1 MLEEEKM
8 ESLPGKKYLVNA
20 LKGLCSDRVP
30 VTVLPGPFCA
40 GFAGVGLKEFLTNA
54 ASSAK
59 AQVAF
64 YERFR
69 PDSAIVVNDVYLES
83 EALGCELD
91 FPEDD
96 ISHTKTPRLSDKG
109 DLANLRVADPKRDGR
124 LPYYLEVCERMAE
137 ALPDAALGGSQAGPW
152 NIAMNLRGHETLLMD
167 TYDDPGFVH
176 DLMRLATDT
185 VKAFC
190 EASLATRV
198 GPAIHEASAS
208 CSLISPAIYREFI
221 QPYHR
226 ELREHFRARKVHVSL
241 HICGFID
248 PMLEDVVDVG
258 LSPLSIDNPTSLE
271 KTILLCKEKKA
282 SVMGNVRT
290 ALYHS
295 GSKEAMEQD
304 IRRCIDTAARHSH
317 FILASGCEI
326 PRNSTVDRIDHYFE
340 YAKAYGREFMEKL
353 SSTQG

>member
-1 MLEEEKM
+1 MDRV
-8 ESLPGKKYLVNA
+8 PGKKYLVDA
-20 LKGLCSDRVP
+20 LKGRYADRVP
-30 VTVLPGPFCA
+30 VTVLPGPYCA
-40 GFAGVGLKEFLTNA
+40 GFGGIPVREFLTNA

-64 YERFR
+64 YERFQ

-96 ISHTKTPRLSDKG
+96 ISHIKAPLLADKG
-109 DLANLRVADPKRDGR
+109 DLARIEVPDPKRDGR
-124 LPYYLEVCERMAE
+124 LPYYLEVCERMSS

-152 NIAMNLRGHETLLMD
+152 NIAMNLRGHEVLLMD
-167 TYDDPGFVH
+167 TYDDPDFVH
-176 DLMRLATDT
+176 DLMRLATET

-190 EASLATRV
+190 DASLKTKV

-208 CSLISPAIYREFI
+208 CSLISPTIYKEFI

-226 ELREHFRARKVHVSL
+226 ELRNYFRAKKVHVSL

-248 PMLEDVVDVG
+248 PMLEDVIDVG
-258 LSPLSIDNPTSLE
+258 LSPLSVDQPTSLE
-271 KTILLCKEKKA
+271 KVMGLAREKKIT
-282 SVMGNVRT
+282 VMGNVETGLFQRGT
-290 ALYHS
+290 R
-295 GSKEAMEQD
+295 EAMEED
-304 IRRCIDTAARHSH
+304 IRRCIDTGAPHSH

-326 PRNSTVDRIDHYFE
+326 PRNSTVERIDHYFE
-340 YAKAYGREFMEKL
+340 YARAYGRQCMETIH
-353 SSTQG
+353 S

>member
-1 MLEEEKM
+1 LKSLTGKM
-8 ESLPGKKYLVNA
+8 YLVSA
-20 LKGLCSDRVP
+20 LKGRHADRVP

-40 GFAGVGLKEFLTNA
+40 GFAGFTVKEFLTNA

-64 YERFR
+64 YERFQ

-91 FPEDD
+91 FPEND
-96 ISHTKTPRLSDKG
+96 ISHIKASLLKDKG
-109 DLANLRVADPKRDGR
+109 ALAGLKVIDPKRDGR
-124 LPYYLEVCERMAE
+124 LPYYLEVCERMSE
-137 ALPDAALGGSQAGPW
+137 ALPHAALGGSQAGPW
-152 NIAMNLRGHETLLMD
+152 NIAMNLRGHEALIHD
-167 TYDDPGFVH
+167 TFDDPGFVH
-176 DLMRLATDT
+176 DLMRLTTDT

-190 EASLATRV
+190 DASLNVRV

-208 CSLISPAIYREFI
+208 CSLISPTIYKEFI

-226 ELREHFRARKVHVSL
+226 ELRDHFRAKKVHMSL

-248 PMLEDVVDVG
+248 PMAEDVIAVG
-258 LSPLSIDNPTSLE
+258 LSPLSIDNPTSL
-271 KTILLCKEKKA
+271 KKVMGLAKEKRVT
-282 SVMGNVRT
+282 VMGNVHT
-290 ALYHS
+290 NLFAV
-295 GSKEAMEQD
+295 GTKEAMEED
-304 IRRCIDTAARHSH
+304 IRRCIDTAAPHSH

-340 YAKAYGREFMEKL
+340 FARTYGREFMDKL
-353 SSTQG
+353 QLKGKDIG

>member
-1 MLEEEKM
+1 MENMTGKM
-8 ESLPGKKYLVNA
+8 YLVSA
-20 LKGLCSDRVP
+20 LKGRRADRVP
-30 VTVLPGPFCA
+30 VTVLPGPYCA
-40 GFAGVGLKEFLTNA
+40 GFAGISVKEFLTSA
-54 ASSAK
+54 AGSAK

-64 YERFR
+64 YDRFR

-96 ISHTKTPRLSDKG
+96 ISHIKAPLLEDKA
-109 DLANLRVADPKRDGR
+109 DLGKLKVADPRRDGR
-124 LPYYLEVCERMAE
+124 LPYYLEVCERMSE

-152 NIAMNLRGHETLLMD
+152 NIAMNLRGHETLMMD
-167 TYDDPGFVH
+167 TYDDPDFVH

-185 VKAFC
+185 VKNFC
-190 EASLATRV
+190 DASLGARV
-198 GPAIHEASAS
+198 GPAVHEASAS
-208 CSLISPAIYREFI
+208 CSLISPAIYKAFI

-226 ELREHFRARKVHVSL
+226 ELRDYFRAKKVHVSL

-248 PMLEDVVDVG
+248 PMVEDVIDAG

-271 KTILLCKEKKA
+271 KVMGLAKEKKIT
-282 SVMGNVRT
+282 VMGNVQT
-290 ALYHS
+290 GLFYD
-295 GSKEAMEQD
+295 GTTEAMEQD
-304 IRRCIDTAARHSH
+304 IRRCIDTAAPHTH

-340 YAKAYGREFMEKL
+340 YARAYGREFMEKL
-353 SSTQG
+353 GE